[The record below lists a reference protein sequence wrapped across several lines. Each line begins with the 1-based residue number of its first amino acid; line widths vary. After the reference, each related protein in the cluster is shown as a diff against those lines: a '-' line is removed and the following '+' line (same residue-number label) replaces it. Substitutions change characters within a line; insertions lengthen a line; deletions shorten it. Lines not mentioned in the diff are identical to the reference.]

1 MIQQNEF
8 MPAQW
13 PYNIN
18 QRPYPKKKKKK
29 KPENSNFLAKQ
40 SKCSTMAFAQ
50 ETGECLFA
58 PKIMQ
63 NISKDLADL
72 MLQSD
77 IDNPHRFY
85 LQCGQKL

>member
-18 QRPYPKKKKKK
+18 QRPYQKKKK

-40 SKCSTMAFAQ
+40 TKCPTMAFAQ
-50 ETGECLFA
+50 ETGECPNALTKSIR
-58 PKIMQ
+58 PKNYAKYFQ
-63 NISKDLADL
+63 RSC
-72 MLQSD
+72 
-77 IDNPHRFY
+77 RFDVAIRH
-85 LQCGQKL
+85 